1 MSHMA
6 SHRDEML
13 EFEQEMG
20 TPLEGDDFELVAPSS
35 SKAGV
40 HLDDHFQNFHSR
52 ISRPTSLL
60 PPSSARLLQRLQIC
74 WETASPDGFAPFP
87 NRFTQTHSH
96 QKKAGPIS
104 HSAFHGH
111 LNMILYD
118 VTSHFKTCSH
128 RSHLNRPLVS
138 FAPHP
143 LCAIARISSLAKAAI
158 HHFGPRSVT
167 LTNDPMFCVES
178 SQINLHRFT
187 LHHHS
192 THHFNKPCQIH
203 YKPTFN
209 FSPPA
214 STRLKSTCAGHSH
227 P

>member
-1 MSHMA
+1 MPLARRAEGQGVGKDHRNQKEEGGPQVLGDMMSHMA

-87 NRFTQTHSH
+87 NRFTQTHS
-96 QKKAGPIS
+96 QKKLGQ
-104 HSAFHGH
+104 F
-111 LNMILYD
+111 L
-118 VTSHFKTCSH
+118 
-128 RSHLNRPLVS
+128 
-138 FAPHP
+138 
-143 LCAIARISSLAKAAI
+143 
-158 HHFGPRSVT
+158 T
-167 LTNDPMFCVES
+167 LPFMG
-178 SQINLHRFT
+178 I
-187 LHHHS
+187 
-192 THHFNKPCQIH
+192 
-203 YKPTFN
+203 
-209 FSPPA
+209 
-214 STRLKSTCAGHSH
+214 
-227 P
+227 